1 MATGRLR
8 SVCIPAVL
16 SFALLVASASALEVP
31 YLSGRVN
38 DQANLIDEGVENR
51 LEERLRLLEQD
62 TGAQVAV
69 LTVPSLEGD
78 PLEDFSMRVVETWK
92 LGRSGADNGVLIL
105 IARDDRRMRIEVG
118 YGLEGALTDAQSGRI
133 IDRLMAPRF
142 REGDFAGGIEAAVE
156 AVDSAVRGEPVEL
169 PDAPSRSGGPDLAA
183 IVFFLI
189 FGLPFINGALTT
201 RGAIGWIV
209 GFFLAPF
216 IFAIPAA
223 IFGAAVGAI
232 AAAAWLV
239 LFPLLRLILPKT
251 AAGRSSRTRGGGF
264 WGPFIGG
271 GGGGFS
277 SGGSFGGFSG
287 GGGSFG
293 GGGASGGW

>member
-1 MATGRLR
+1 MVSGRRRLMY
-8 SVCIPAVL
+8 IPAFL
-16 SFALLVASASALEVP
+16 SVALSVAVASALEVP
-31 YLSGRVN
+31 YLSGRVV
-38 DQANLIDEGVENR
+38 DQANLLDDGRESL
-51 LEERLRLLEQD
+51 LEERLQLLEQE

-69 LTVPSLEGD
+69 LTIPSLEGD

-118 YGLEGALTDAQSGRI
+118 YGLEGTLTDAQGGRI
-133 IDRLMAPRF
+133 IDQLMAPRF
-142 REGDFAGGIEAAVE
+142 REGDFTGGVEAAVD
-156 AVDSAVRGEPVEL
+156 AVSSAVRGEPVEL
-169 PDAPSRSGGPDLAA
+169 PDEPPGSGGIDPGAV
-183 IVFFLI
+183 VFFLI
-189 FGLPFINGALTT
+189 FGLPFVNAALSA
-201 RGAIGWIV
+201 RGAVGWV
-209 GFFLAPF
+209 LGFFLAPF

-223 IFGAAVGAI
+223 IFGFAVGAVVG
-232 AAAAWLV
+232 AAWLL

-251 AAGRSSRTRGGGF
+251 AAGRGSRSRGGVF
-264 WGPFIGG
+264 WGPFFGG